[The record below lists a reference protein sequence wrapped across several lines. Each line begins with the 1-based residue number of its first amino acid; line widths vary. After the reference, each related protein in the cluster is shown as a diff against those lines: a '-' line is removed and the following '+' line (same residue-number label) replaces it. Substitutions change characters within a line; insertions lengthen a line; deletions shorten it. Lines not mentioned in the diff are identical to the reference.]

1 MGGRRLGYAL
11 AQRLSLLGNPPPRD
25 VSARLVREGAS
36 LPSSALRSPGEA
48 PNDDHDAMVWRDRG
62 DIVLSRESRGV
73 FLLPDRC
80 VRCNSTN
87 GTKRLRR
94 RLRFAGLV
102 GLTPM
107 VYITA
112 HDSIDV
118 ELSLCRAHALS
129 RTIGTSMLAAAAV
142 APVVAIFA
150 FTDAAAIG
158 YALAAMLVLVPL
170 AFLLRRTL
178 RIIDCDPI
186 HARVRGGRAF
196 VESFPAE

>member
-1 MGGRRLGYAL
+1 MTATT
-11 AQRLSLLGNPPPRD
+11 
-25 VSARLVREGAS
+25 
-36 LPSSALRSPGEA
+36 
-48 PNDDHDAMVWRDRG
+48 AMVWRDRG
-62 DIVLSRESRGV
+62 AIVLSRESRGV
-73 FLLPDRC
+73 FLLPDQC
-80 VRCNSTN
+80 VRCNSTE

-118 ELSLCRAHALS
+118 EFSVCRAHVLW
-129 RTIGTSMLAAAAV
+129 RTIGTSMLAAAAI

-158 YALAAMLVLVPL
+158 YALAAMLLLLPL
-170 AFLLRRTL
+170 GLLLRRTL
-178 RIIDCDPI
+178 RIVDCDPI